1 MENHKEGVTSPT
13 SDLGSPAATA
23 QSRSICFT
31 GPDLCASSGT
41 VSDVRLP
48 PRPPQAVEALQSPI
62 DISAAGVS
70 GDRAVGM
77 WESSPRP
84 LLKITP
90 STVTLDGR
98 TDLGTGSRL
107 VELIVR
113 DFPEVDSIDQLQL
126 SIAETP
132 GTVCGIRGLWQSI
145 EPKAAL
151 AFCPLKGSDDEEASQ
166 ETSGKLGNPVRPGSS
181 RSHHG
186 QQGEKSGSEAHQEW
200 PYLSAR
206 SQYCG
211 LSGLCYVDTG
221 VDVNRTHGQK
231 DEKSGSEADQ
241 EICTAP
247 YAPQVIHVTQGMIT
261 TMYL

>member
-1 MENHKEGVTSPT
+1 MENDKEGVTSPA
-13 SDLGSPAATA
+13 SDLSSPAVTA
-23 QSRSICFT
+23 QSICFT

-84 LLKITP
+84 MLKITP

-151 AFCPLKGSDDEEASQ
+151 VCCPLTGSDDEEASQ